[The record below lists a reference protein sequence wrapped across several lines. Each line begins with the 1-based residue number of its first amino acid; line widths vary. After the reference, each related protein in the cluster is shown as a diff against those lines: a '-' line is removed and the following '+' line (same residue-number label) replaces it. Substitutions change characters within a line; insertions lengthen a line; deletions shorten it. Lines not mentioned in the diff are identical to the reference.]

1 MTDMTELIRSG
12 EAGRITAEE
21 SVVTIGVFDGVH
33 TGHQK
38 VISEALDRARDTGTG
53 RTVLVTFDRHPLSVT
68 RPELAPGLLTTLD
81 EKLSL
86 LMELGLDII
95 FVERFDESTAAIPYG
110 DYIKERLIGALGM
123 KELVVGYDFH
133 LGRGREG
140 GSGALAEE
148 GGRSGFGVT
157 IVPPV
162 VVGGT
167 AVSSTRIRKNV
178 SERKMGRA
186 ARFLTRPYFFDA
198 DVERGGG
205 VGHILGYPTANAC
218 VAHPE
223 KLIPPG
229 GAYAVTV
236 ETGGEV
242 RGGMMNIG
250 LAPTVRCDGRESI
263 EVHIF
268 DFDGDLYGSRLRIN
282 VIEYIRDERRFKGR
296 DELMEQLLKDSV
308 TARGILE
315 KKR

>member
-1 MTDMTELIRSG
+1 MTLLVRSE
-12 EAGRITAEE
+12 EAAGTGSVE
-21 SVVTIGVFDGVH
+21 SAVTIGVFDGVH

-38 VISEALDRARDTGTG
+38 VISEALEKAREAGLK
-53 RTVLVTFDRHPLSVT
+53 RTVLVTFDRHPMSVT
-68 RPELAPGLLTTLD
+68 RPEAAPGLLTTLD

-86 LMELGLDII
+86 LQGLDLDLI
-95 FVERFDESTAAIPYG
+95 FVEKFDDATASIPYT
-110 DYIKERLIGALGM
+110 DYIRERLVGSLGM
-123 KELVVGYDFH
+123 RQLIVGYDFH

-140 GSGALAEE
+140 GSEALIET

-157 IVPPV
+157 VVPPV

-167 AVSSTRIRKNV
+167 AVSSTRIRKDV
-178 SERKMGRA
+178 MERKMARA

-198 DVERGGG
+198 DVESGGG
-205 VGHILGYPTANAC
+205 VGRELGYPTANAC
-218 VAHPE
+218 VTHSE

-236 ETGGEV
+236 DTGEKV
-242 RGGMMNIG
+242 HGGMMNIG

-263 EVHIF
+263 EVHLF

-282 VIEYIRDERRFKGR
+282 VVEYIRDERRFRGR
-296 DELMEQLLKDSV
+296 DELMEQLLQDSV
-308 TARGILE
+308 RVRRILE

>member
-1 MTDMTELIRSG
+1 MTQLIRSE
-12 EAGRITAEE
+12 EASGFERAD
-21 SVVTIGVFDGVH
+21 SAVTIGVFDGVH
-33 TGHQK
+33 TGHQA
-38 VISEALDRARDTGTG
+38 VISAALAKAREAGLE
-53 RTVLVTFDRHPLSVT
+53 RTVLVTFDRHPMSVT
-68 RPELAPGLLTTLD
+68 RPEAAPGLLTTLD

-86 LMELGLDII
+86 LQELGLDMI
-95 FVERFDESTAAIPYG
+95 FVEKFDISTASIPYA
-110 DYIKERLIGALGM
+110 DYIKDRLTGSLGM

-140 GSGALAEE
+140 GSEALVEE
-148 GGRSGFGVT
+148 GKKSGFGVT
-157 IVPPV
+157 VVPPV

-167 AVSSTRIRKNV
+167 AVSSTRIRKDV
-178 SERKMGRA
+178 MERKMRRA
-186 ARFLTRPYFFDA
+186 GRFLTRPYFFDA
-198 DVERGGG
+198 DVESGGG
-205 VGHILGYPTANAC
+205 VGRELGYPTANAC
-218 VAHPE
+218 IAHSE

-236 ETGGEV
+236 ETGGAV
-242 RGGMMNIG
+242 LGGMMNIG

-282 VIEYIRDERRFKGR
+282 VVEYIRDERRFRGR

-308 TARGILE
+308 KVRGILE